1 MSQLRYLLPSLNA
14 LVAFEAVVRCGTF
27 SKAAKA
33 LGVTSPAVSRTIG
46 RLECHLGIPLFER
59 TPRGAVLTDDGTAL
73 FASVSQGFGEIEKA
87 LANIVGRRRSL
98 RRPIVVSVSSGFAT
112 HWFMPR
118 LARFQSCFPG
128 EEIHFQLIN
137 GPLEGPVDGIDIAM
151 RFDPKSDASTQ
162 VYPLMRELLLPVCS
176 QLYQGTRSGADELVP
191 VASQMISLSGSQFQ
205 WHQLFSSGFAEERGN
220 EISLT
225 DYSLVVQAAL
235 VGQGTAVGWFN
246 VVSGLLASG
255 ALVPALPQVI
265 ATGRRCDLVLPRRP
279 HSEVV
284 MKLSN
289 WITQEFQ
296 HDLDCI
302 RRRFPLVGNRLERA
316 LVAGADGF
324 QSRDMMSDIAVPSSA
339 DGRAARLTS
348 LP

>member
-1 MSQLRYLLPSLNA
+1 MSHLRYLLPSLNA
-14 LVAFEAVVRCGTF
+14 LVAFESVVRCGTF
-27 SKAAKA
+27 AKAAKA

-46 RLECHLGIPLFER
+46 RLEAHLGIPLFTR

-73 FASVSQGFGEIEKA
+73 FASVSQGFGEIENGVAK
-87 LANIVGRRRSL
+87 IIGRHRSI
-98 RRPIVVSVSSGFAT
+98 RRPLVLSVSSGFAT

-118 LARFQSCFPG
+118 LARFQSRFPG

-176 QLYQGTRSGADELVP
+176 HFYQGTRSGVDELLP
-191 VASQMISLSGSQFQ
+191 AAAQMISLRGSPFQ
-205 WHQLFSSGFAEERGN
+205 WNQLFASDLSDNEGN

-235 VGQGTAVGWFN
+235 VGQGMAVGWFN

-255 ALVPALPQVI
+255 ALVPSLPQVT
-265 ATGRRCDLVLPRRP
+265 ATGRRLDLVLPRRP
-279 HSEVV
+279 HSDVV
-284 MKLSN
+284 MRLCD
-289 WITQEFQ
+289 WIAEEFQ
-296 HDLDCI
+296 DDLDCI
-302 RRRFPLVGNRLERA
+302 RRRFPLVGEQFEAALAPDGNRFRH
-316 LVAGADGF
+316 G
-324 QSRDMMSDIAVPSSA
+324 IKP
-339 DGRAARLTS
+339 RLQ
-348 LP
+348 LR